1 MSGIVFMADNC
12 PRPPIECGAIGRHTT
27 AGGLCHEAAMTG
39 SLSILLLVFIAGV
52 IAGYG
57 LRSEVT
63 ILRRERARRKF

>member
-1 MSGIVFMADNC
+1 
-12 PRPPIECGAIGRHTT
+12 
-27 AGGLCHEAAMTG
+27 MTG